1 MGFFKSKKEKK
12 AGATDVNNISNNNN
26 DKRKFSF
33 KSKSR
38 KSSTGT
44 NNNSTTPRT
53 EASDTPKSST
63 TTITPQSTPSTSPAR
78 PPVIISSAPSPPPK
92 KDLLEQLNVVD
103 AVQDDQEQEDG
114 GGMELVLGD
123 IPSAAEETTTTTSTS
138 TDTPSSIRNQT
149 SLISFVVDQETT
161 YDYGTTTKSSES
173 ESNTKDTEQQQGI
186 EEEDVATM
194 VKLVQE
200 KLKAVESK
208 ERLISQIKSFD
219 SADKPP
225 RVYEDDD
232 SDDSSGGIVLDEPR
246 VPIEP
251 TTVTVT
257 ATEAAAAVT
266 PEKSSLPQPD
276 GLVTPVKSSPMS
288 VSSQASQTP
297 FDQKAVQRPTFV
309 GGEDPTIREQR
320 GGNAD
325 TTKDNAKDTRKRM
338 SPEAVTKKLLQAF
351 SCAGDMLPEKL
362 QKHIPNINACATDY
376 TCMPTT
382 MSKQMVPKRKPLYND
397 QFAVDFLDV
406 RYRDVCVV
414 CVCAVTR
421 MFHLTYWFVFVFLSQ
436 ELLNVGF
443 ALVSHQPPTEEQPD
457 WIGRSVT
464 MLLRPGICNAK
475 TTAPPQLEWSTMG
488 GGMAPRV
495 ETKSVALLKIH
506 SVTNSPT
513 DDENNQEGRDDNDEA
528 QERNCFFTLTTN
540 QGEVHVFETI
550 ATEESDR
557 SVSGI
562 KNLVARLSTQLI
574 SGDTNAFADFYNNNS
589 GEPNEIKFTPDEAM
603 VRLSHSFFD

>member
-1 MGFFKSKKEKK
+1 
-12 AGATDVNNISNNNN
+12 
-26 DKRKFSF
+26 
-33 KSKSR
+33 
-38 KSSTGT
+38 
-44 NNNSTTPRT
+44 
-53 EASDTPKSST
+53 
-63 TTITPQSTPSTSPAR
+63 
-78 PPVIISSAPSPPPK
+78 
-92 KDLLEQLNVVD
+92 VD

-325 TTKDNAKDTRKRM
+325 NDKDKDNAKDTRKRM

-406 RYRDVCVV
+406 RYQDVCVCVV
-414 CVCAVTR
+414 CRHQNVSSHLLVCVC
-421 MFHLTYWFVFVFLSQ
+421 
-436 ELLNVGF
+436 
-443 ALVSHQPPTEEQPD
+443 VS
-457 WIGRSVT
+457 
-464 MLLRPGICNAK
+464 L
-475 TTAPPQLEWSTMG
+475 
-488 GGMAPRV
+488 
-495 ETKSVALLKIH
+495 
-506 SVTNSPT
+506 
-513 DDENNQEGRDDNDEA
+513 
-528 QERNCFFTLTTN
+528 
-540 QGEVHVFETI
+540 
-550 ATEESDR
+550 
-557 SVSGI
+557 SGI
-562 KNLVARLSTQLI
+562 VKCWICLGLSSTTHRGAARLDWSQCHHVVTTRHLQCQNNGATPAGMVHHGWWHGATSRNQVGSLVKDSFRHQL
-574 SGDTNAFADFYNNNS
+574 SYG
-589 GEPNEIKFTPDEAM
+589 
-603 VRLSHSFFD
+603 